1 MEAFSMIEMEYVS
14 SSNVEQI
21 GYDDN
26 TSELHVRFLT
36 GPQLYVYLNVPRQVY
51 DDLRMASSK
60 GAFLHAQ
67 VYKNYSV
74 EKR

>member
-1 MEAFSMIEMEYVS
+1 MIEMEYVS

-21 GYDDN
+21 GYDDDN
-26 TSELHVRFLT
+26 SELHVRFLS
-36 GPQLYVYLNVPRQVY
+36 GPYLYVYLNVPRQVY

-60 GAFLHAQ
+60 GSYLHAH
-67 VYKNYSV
+67 VYKNYQF